1 MLTLLYC
8 AFRETVI
15 SKCLFI
21 EETTSDIVKKIFA
34 LFLSGKN
41 MKEIL
46 EEYKKEICSRC
57 KNKYTQLCEIRQ
69 CVDGTFRC
77 IYYEREG
84 KENDKRK
91 FKI

>member
-1 MLTLLYC
+1 
-8 AFRETVI
+8 
-15 SKCLFI
+15 
-21 EETTSDIVKKIFA
+21 
-34 LFLSGKN
+34 

-57 KNKYTQLCEIRQ
+57 KNKNTKLCEIRQ